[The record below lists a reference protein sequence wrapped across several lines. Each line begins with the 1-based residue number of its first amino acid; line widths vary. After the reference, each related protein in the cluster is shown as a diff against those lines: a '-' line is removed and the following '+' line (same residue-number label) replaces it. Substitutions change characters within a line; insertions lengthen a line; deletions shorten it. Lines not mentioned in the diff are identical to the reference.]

1 MLYLRRISG
10 NSMLPT
16 LHNGDYIVALRR
28 VFTTY
33 KCNEIIIVKHT
44 QYGEIIKRIAHID
57 VNNQY
62 WLSGDGCDS
71 LSSQA
76 MGAIPKD
83 KVLGALLWHI
93 ASQ

>member
-16 LHNGDYIVALRR
+16 LHNGDYIVAIRR
-28 VFTTY
+28 FYKAY
-33 KCNEIIIVKHT
+33 KCNEIIIVEHS
-44 QYGEIIKRIAHID
+44 QFGEIIKRIEHID
-57 VNNQY
+57 ANNQY

-76 MGAIPKD
+76 MGAIPKQ
-83 KVLGALLWHI
+83 KILGALLLHI
-93 ASQ
+93 PSR